1 MNVVEETDT
10 EYQYKL
16 LKVAADGTKLTELV
30 TYMTVNNT
38 SVVPVT
44 GSRLVIHRGYAV
56 MSYIICNKDNM
67 DIGERG
73 LILYNMADRKI
84 TYINKS
90 EFSDYSFTRYDV
102 DAHDDYIYYNF
113 S

>member
-44 GSRLVIHRGYAV
+44 GSRLVIHRD
-56 MSYIICNKDNM
+56 MQLC
-67 DIGERG
+67 
-73 LILYNMADRKI
+73 LI
-84 TYINKS
+84 
-90 EFSDYSFTRYDV
+90 
-102 DAHDDYIYYNF
+102 
-113 S
+113 